1 MHITWNYINTNFC
14 LLGWL
19 KRIFHI
25 LFYWIYLVVHK
36 CVCVH
41 VSMCVGASVYV
52 YLSLVYL
59 HATGY
64 VWRLKDSLLES
75 WFTLFTMWLLGS
87 EFILSGVAANSFTH
101 WVISMAKIFF
111 LMRSFTDKIEDP
123 YVVVRNNKKE
133 PLPSLPCFSLYFN
146 VNLYSYNTI
155 SHPEYWNNVTE
166 ILAGFLVLVCES
178 IYTYVCLAQFLQRSL
193 MLPF

>member
-1 MHITWNYINTNFC
+1 
-14 LLGWL
+14 
-19 KRIFHI
+19 
-25 LFYWIYLVVHK
+25 V
-36 CVCVH
+36 CVCACEHVCGCIRICVSESCVLACHRICVEVKGQLTGELVH
-41 VSMCVGASVYV
+41 SFYYVTPGKWVHIVGCGSKQLHP
-52 YLSLVYL
+52 LSHLN
-59 HATGY
+59 GQ
-64 VWRLKDSLLES
+64 D
-75 WFTLFTMWLLGS
+75 
-87 EFILSGVAANSFTH
+87 
-101 WVISMAKIFF
+101 FF